1 MNVLVNSLCVT
12 PGNMTVA
19 RLTVYGCYCAT
30 FFFAARLALVA
41 AAILSVFADGFFAF
55 LSPFFSAV
63 FLSA

>member
-1 MNVLVNSLCVT
+1 MNVLVNSLGVT
-12 PGNMTVA
+12 PGGSQRA

-41 AAILSVFADGFFAF
+41 AAILSVFDDGFFAF